1 MKERWKELPSV
12 LKEFWLGILICG
24 GIMQAVFM
32 WFWPDRLLFT
42 TGLWIGIVE
51 AVFMAFHMYRAL
63 DDALYMAD
71 ASKRIQKGFGQRYSL
86 TLASA
91 LVIYWLELGSFLAFF
106 LGLLSLKFGAY
117 LQPLIHQI
125 LTKKKKG
132 G

>member
-1 MKERWKELPSV
+1 
-12 LKEFWLGILICG
+12 
-24 GIMQAVFM
+24 MQAVFM

-51 AVFMAFHMYRAL
+51 AVFMAFHMYR
-63 DDALYMAD
+63 ALYMAD

>member
-1 MKERWKELPSV
+1 MKERWKELPLV
-12 LKEFWLGILICG
+12 LKEFWLGILACG
-24 GIMQAVFM
+24 GILQVVLV
-32 WFWPDRLLFT
+32 WFWPDKLSFT
-42 TGLWIGIVE
+42 TGLWIGVLE
-51 AVFMAFHMYRAL
+51 AVWMAFHMYRVL
-63 DDALYMAD
+63 DEALYLPD
-71 ASKRIQKGFGQRYSL
+71 AEKRISKGYAQRYSL

-106 LGLLSLKFGAY
+106 LGVLNLKFGAY